1 MAHEHMADLLDLD
14 AEVLSEYHREVA
26 EWVSANL
33 TERARVIDVSAGT
46 GTGTLAL
53 ARQLPDAEVIA
64 LDGFDEEMLKHIQ
77 DKARAS
83 GLADRIRTVQAD
95 LDQAWSDGL
104 KTADLVWAANSLH
117 HMGDPARA
125 VARIYQ
131 MLRPGGLLAVTELE
145 SFPRFLTDPAG
156 AALEERIHTAMAR
169 GRDKAGMHMHEDWP
183 ARFAEAG
190 FAVESER
197 CFVIALQPSPDS
209 PVAASVT
216 RYAMVTLC
224 RARHGLE
231 DKLSAG
237 DIAELDALAPAL
249 SARDDLTVRT
259 KPYGLAGPQARWIT
273 GLAEAAGGDRRG
285 GHR

>member
-1 MAHEHMADLLDLD
+1 MAHEHLADLLDLD
-14 AEVLSEYHREVA
+14 AEVLSDYHREVA

-33 TERARVIDVSAGT
+33 TERARVIDVGAGT

-64 LDGFDEEMLKHIQ
+64 LDVDGQMLKHIQ
-77 DKARAS
+77 DKARAC
-83 GLADRIRTVQAD
+83 GLAGRIRTVQAD
-95 LDQAWSDGL
+95 LDQPWPDDLES
-104 KTADLVWAANSLH
+104 ADLVWAANSLH
-117 HMGDPARA
+117 HMGDPAQA
-125 VARIYQ
+125 VAQIYQ
-131 MLRPGGLLAVTELE
+131 VLRPGALLAVTELE

-156 AALEERIHTAMAR
+156 TALEERIHTAMAR
-169 GRDKAGMHMHEDWP
+169 GREEAGMHMHEDWP

-197 CFVIALQPSPDS
+197 RFEIALPPPPPESPL
-209 PVAASVT
+209 AAAVT

-237 DIAELDALAPAL
+237 DIAQLDALAPAL
-249 SARDDLTVRT
+249 PDRGDLTVRT
-259 KPYGLAGPQARWIT
+259 SRTVWLARKPAG
-273 GLAEAAGGDRRG
+273 
-285 GHR
+285 

>member
-1 MAHEHMADLLDLD
+1 MAHEHLADLLDLD
-14 AEVLSEYHREVA
+14 AEVLSDYHREVA

-33 TERARVIDVSAGT
+33 TERACVIDVGAGT

-64 LDGFDEEMLKHIQ
+64 LDVDEEMLKHIQ

-95 LDQAWSDGL
+95 LDQAWPDGL
-104 KTADLVWAANSLH
+104 KAADLVWAANSLH

-125 VARIYQ
+125 VAQIYQ

-169 GRDKAGMHMHEDWP
+169 GRDEAGMHMHEDWP
-183 ARFAEAG
+183 ARLDRKSTRLNSSHSQISY
-190 FAVESER
+190 AVFCLKKKKKKHDQILVELPPNLCGYAILIGRS
-197 CFVIALQPSPDS
+197 VIRRPIQHDEQR
-209 PVAASVT
+209 VQSVH
-216 RYAMVTLC
+216 
-224 RARHGLE
+224 RHI
-231 DKLSAG
+231 KIRIRS
-237 DIAELDALAPAL
+237 
-249 SARDDLTVRT
+249 S
-259 KPYGLAGPQARWIT
+259 
-273 GLAEAAGGDRRG
+273 
-285 GHR
+285 

>member
-1 MAHEHMADLLDLD
+1 MAHEHLADLLDLD
-14 AEVLSEYHREVA
+14 AEVLSEYHREVT
-26 EWVSANL
+26 EWVSAKL
-33 TERARVIDVSAGT
+33 TERARVVDVGAGT

-53 ARQLPDAEVIA
+53 ARQLPAAEVIA
-64 LDGFDEEMLKHIQ
+64 VDADEEMLKHIQ

-95 LDQAWSDGL
+95 LDQAWPAGL

-117 HMGDPARA
+117 HLGDPARA
-125 VARIYQ
+125 VAQIYQ

-145 SFPRFLTDPAG
+145 SFPRFLADPAG

-169 GRDKAGMHMHEDWP
+169 SRDEAGMHMHEDWP

-190 FAVESER
+190 FAVQAER
-197 CFVIALQPSPDS
+197 RFAIALRPPPGSPM
-209 PVAASVT
+209 AASVA
-216 RYAMVTLC
+216 RYAMVTLG
-224 RARHGLE
+224 RARHGLA

-259 KPYGLAGPQARWIT
+259 SRTVWLARKPAGPFQPGSAS
-273 GLAEAAGGDRRG
+273 ANVQGG
-285 GHR
+285 